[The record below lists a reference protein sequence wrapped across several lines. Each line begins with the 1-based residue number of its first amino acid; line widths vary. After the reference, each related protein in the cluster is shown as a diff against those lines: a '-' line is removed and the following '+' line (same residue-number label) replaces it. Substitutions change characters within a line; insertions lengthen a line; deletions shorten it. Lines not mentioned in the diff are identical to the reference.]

1 MPPETEVLKS
11 IDCPTSEGFLL
22 EDMDMDGSLSMD
34 AEADALAVLP
44 SASVIVR
51 LKDAVPVPDGVHV
64 GLDDVVDENDPD
76 APDSDHL
83 YEYDDVPPLIDAES
97 DIPCPM
103 SADDLDSEIDT
114 DGSGLTLMVV
124 VPDVPL

>member
-1 MPPETEVLKS
+1 MDWPIS
-11 IDCPTSEGFLL
+11 DGFLL
-22 EDMDMDGSLSMD
+22 DDTDIEGSLSMD

-114 DGSGLTLMVV
+114 DGFGLTVMVV
-124 VPDVPL
+124 VPDEPL